1 MVHPTRKAVVAS
13 LAILSISSQL
23 SSPTLTTLAF
33 TPTYP
38 TTFTTKATNSP
49 SLKSI
54 RVLNGASRLFYT
66 TTSTTTDALLSSV
79 DTETITHINDSNC
92 QTILQNPRPVL
103 VDFYVGNCGP
113 CRLIDKSLQSV
124 LPYYSDDLTF
134 CKWNADEK
142 ENSRQFLHLLR
153 KHEMTFRK
161 LPTLILFVDGVPVAK
176 RCGMGNE
183 GQIERFLEDHLP
195 VNEEEE
201 CVNEVNVN
209 LEGEKSFSR
218 CET

>member
-1 MVHPTRKAVVAS
+1 MVHPTRQALVAS

-23 SSPTLTTLAF
+23 SSPTLTALAF

-38 TTFTTKATNSP
+38 TTLMTKATTP

-54 RVLNGASRLFYT
+54 RVSNAASRLFYT
-66 TTSTTTDALLSSV
+66 TTSTMTDTVLSSV
-79 DTETITHINDSNC
+79 STEKITHINDSNY
-92 QTILQNPRPVL
+92 QTILQNSRPVL
-103 VDFYVGNCGP
+103 VDFYIGNCGP
-113 CRLIDKSLQSV
+113 CRLIEKSLQSV

-134 CKWNADEK
+134 CKWNVDEK

-176 RCGMGNE
+176 RSGMGTE

-195 VNEEEE
+195 VNEEEGR
-201 CVNEVNVN
+201 VNEVCVN
-209 LEGEKSFSR
+209 LEGEKTL
-218 CET
+218 CEV